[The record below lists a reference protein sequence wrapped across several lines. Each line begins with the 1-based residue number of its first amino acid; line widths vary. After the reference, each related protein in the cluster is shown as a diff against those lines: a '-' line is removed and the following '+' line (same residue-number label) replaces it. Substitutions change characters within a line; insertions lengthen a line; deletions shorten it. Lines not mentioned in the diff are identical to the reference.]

1 MFSWRF
7 SSNYSRSFTEDA
19 KTIKDQ
25 GLVHYHKNLCELPVS
40 GDTEIP
46 YNADPSVVE
55 MNLLIRKFNIC
66 ITLKFFLITTW

>member
-1 MFSWRF
+1 MQ
-7 SSNYSRSFTEDA
+7 
-19 KTIKDQ
+19 TIKDQ
-25 GLVHYHKNLCELPVS
+25 GLVHYRKNLCELPVS

-66 ITLKFFLITTW
+66 ITLKFFLITT